1 MIRIEANTMIQKGD
15 TLDIILS
22 YEQDENVV
30 IGEYLAI
37 LDKIK
42 NEIIDNALL
51 SEIEVK
57 RILFEEQ

>member
-1 MIRIEANTMIQKGD
+1 MIKIEANTIIQKGD

-37 LDKIK
+37 LAKIK
-42 NEIIDNALL
+42 NEIIDNNLL

-57 RILFEEQ
+57 RILFEKQ